1 MGKFTLDTKAKRV
14 VCVINPPLGADTFP
28 PDFYVDLN
36 QWLIENADVY
46 AYILHD
52 LDILPE
58 TGDAKRHH
66 VHVYFEGKTC
76 RRLLANLNDLAKCL
90 HYDNEQIG
98 IEKATSIEGCVQY
111 MVHKNNPE
119 KHQYDKRDIISNLTS
134 EQIDAIL
141 SRENANVSLTAFASA
156 IMLSANKYQLIERI
170 GLEVY
175 KEYRLVL
182 LDLWNDLK
190 RR

>member
-1 MGKFTLDTKAKRV
+1 MGKYTLDTKAKKV
-14 VCVINPPLGADTFP
+14 AMVIDPPIGAETFP

-36 QWLIENADVY
+36 QWLIENTDIY

-52 LDILPE
+52 LDILE
-58 TGDAKRHH
+58 TGEAKRAHI
-66 VHVYFEGKTC
+66 HVYFEGKTC

-90 HYDNEQIG
+90 HYNNDQIS
-98 IEKATSIEGCVQY
+98 IEKATSIEGCIQY
-111 MVHKNNPE
+111 MIHKNTPE
-119 KHQYDKRDIISNLTS
+119 KHQYDRKEIVTNLTDD
-134 EQIDAIL
+134 QIDGIM
-141 SRENANVSLTAFASA
+141 SRQTTQVSLSAFMSA
-156 IMLSANKYQLIERI
+156 IIASNNKYQLIERV
-170 GLEVY
+170 GLDVY

>member
-1 MGKFTLDTKAKRV
+1 MGKCTLDTKAKKV
-14 VCVINPPLGADTFP
+14 ACIINPPTGVDVFP
-28 PDFYVDLN
+28 PDFYTALN
-36 QWLIENADVY
+36 QWLLENTDIY

-52 LDILPE
+52 LDILDE
-58 TGDAKRHH
+58 TGEQKRAH

-76 RRLLANLNDLAKCL
+76 RRLLANLNGLADAL
-90 HYDNEQIG
+90 GYNNDQIS

-119 KHQYDKRDIISNLTS
+119 KHQYDRREIVTNLTDQ
-134 EQIDAIL
+134 QIDGIM
-141 SRENANVSLTAFASA
+141 SRERVQVSLSAFMSA
-156 IMLSANKYQLIERI
+156 IASSNNKYQLIEKV